1 MAMMLWGESKRPH
14 PLAINNDSAQAC
26 KGLEA

>member
-26 KGLEA
+26 KGR